1 MWITV
6 ENTRKCGDIELG
18 ISKLKVKGS
27 GVFGSYPHLSPQ
39 VFTKIVNMVSSLV
52 RKVTCN
58 YKKVIQVTHLLTP
71 VITTNFKYKFS
82 IRDSAGSNIKTLN
95 RLDERVCVAP

>member
-6 ENTRKCGDIELG
+6 ENKRDFGDIELG

-27 GVFGSYPHLSPQ
+27 GVFSSYPHLSPQ

-95 RLDERVCVAP
+95 RLDERVCVAL